1 MQVPCQTRIAVNKG
15 IDTRDFVKLAGL
27 GRVMF
32 ASGWAYTADEVPVPG
47 NQYDDF
53 FFVQVVGGA

>member
-1 MQVPCQTRIAVNKG
+1 MNKG
-15 IDTRDFVKLAGL
+15 IDRRDFVKLAGL
-27 GRVMF
+27 GRVVF
-32 ASGWAYTADEVPVPG
+32 ASGWACAADKVPVPG